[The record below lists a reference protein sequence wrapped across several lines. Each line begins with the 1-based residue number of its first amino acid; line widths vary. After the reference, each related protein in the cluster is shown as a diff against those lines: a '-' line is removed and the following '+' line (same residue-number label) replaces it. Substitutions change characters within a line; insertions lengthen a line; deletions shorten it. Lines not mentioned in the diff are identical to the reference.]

1 MPHAI
6 VVPGF
11 ERRDD
16 RGVFREVINN
26 FEARTLISGK
36 MKAGAV
42 LGNHFHR
49 RTRVFFYLARGEAK
63 VATLNVETGEKDLFS
78 LGENQGVVFE
88 INETH
93 AIRFLSDGEFT
104 MLKSLAY
111 DPADPDTFPH
121 PVDF

>member
-1 MPHAI
+1 VPHAI

-16 RGVFREVINN
+16 RGVFREVVNG
-26 FEARTLISGK
+26 FDARTLICGE

-49 RTRVFFYLARGEAK
+49 RTRVFFYLARGEAQ
-63 VATLNVETGEKDLFS
+63 VRTLHVETGEKDLFF
-78 LGENQGVVFE
+78 LRENQGVFFE
-88 INETH
+88 VNESH
-93 AIRFLSDGEFT
+93 AVRFLRDGEFV

-111 DPADPDTFPH
+111 DPAEPDTFTH
-121 PVDF
+121 PVEF

>member
-11 ERRDD
+11 ERRDG
-16 RGVFREVINN
+16 RGVFREIVNN
-26 FEARTLISGK
+26 FDARTLFSGE

-49 RTRVFFYLARGEAK
+49 RTRVFFYLAHGEAE
-63 VATLNVETGEKDLFS
+63 VSTLNVETGEKDRFS
-78 LGENQGVVFE
+78 LRENQGVVFE

-93 AIRFLSDGEFT
+93 AIRFLRDVEFM

-111 DPADPDTFPH
+111 DPANPDTFPH

>member
-1 MPHAI
+1 MSHEI

-16 RGVFREVINN
+16 RGIFREVVNN
-26 FEARTLISGK
+26 FDARTLVCGE

-49 RTRVFFYLARGEAK
+49 RTRVFFYLAHGEAE
-63 VATLNVETGEKDLFS
+63 VSTLNVETGEKDLFS
-78 LGENQGVVFE
+78 LRENQGVVFE
-88 INETH
+88 VNETH
-93 AIRFLSDGEFT
+93 AVRFLSDGEFT

-121 PVDF
+121 PVDS